1 MGQHLPGVRC
11 SRAVMDGE
19 LTIREGAREW
29 QSPLMDLSLSGV
41 RVRLPRAF
49 DLRREATAELEIHG
63 PRGEHVLAWAKLA
76 RLCDDTAAFR
86 FDRLSAPSEA
96 RLRDLIKRGRLYDHF
111 D

>member
-19 LTIREGAREW
+19 LTIRQGTREW
-29 QSPLMDLSLSGV
+29 HSPLMDVSLSGV
-41 RVRLPRAF
+41 RARLPTAF
-49 DLRREATAELEIHG
+49 DIGRESTAELEIHG

-76 RLCDDTAAFR
+76 RLGDDSAAFR

-96 RLRDLIKRGRLYDHF
+96 RLRDLIRHGRLYDHF